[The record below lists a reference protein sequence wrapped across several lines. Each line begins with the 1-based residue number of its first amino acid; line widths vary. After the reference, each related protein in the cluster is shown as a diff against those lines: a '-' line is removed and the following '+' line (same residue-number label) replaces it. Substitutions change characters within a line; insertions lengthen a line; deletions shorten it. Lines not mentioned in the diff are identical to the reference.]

1 LKQVIINYNSY
12 VFYLVD
18 FFTNRIPYLPCLKIV
33 DDGEEEAEEEEEEEN
48 DSNESEGIFPTD
60 VTTLM

>member
-1 LKQVIINYNSY
+1 
-12 VFYLVD
+12 
-18 FFTNRIPYLPCLKIV
+18 LKIV